1 MHRLVAYS
9 AGGSERAAGIAL
21 TWQVLVA
28 CASPNSSAERLN
40 DALCAKLD
48 WPVLF
53 AQADEHSVLPLLAA
67 RLQELAPAA
76 SPPEIQTKLQSW
88 QRAHAVFTLTLSAEL
103 FQILERFAALDIE
116 VLITKGPAL
125 SVRCYGDP
133 GTRQYG
139 DLDLIVRD
147 KDIERA
153 TKTMI
158 ELGFELKISLHTIRG
173 NKIPGEYVFTR
184 RDKKL
189 LIEFHTERTFR
200 YHPRT
205 LDIER
210 LFKRRASVTIDG
222 REVPALSL
230 EDELVLICVHGAKHF
245 WERLMWIADVAALI
259 SSKQAPDFD
268 RTIAIAHEVGAGRI
282 LRLGLRL
289 ASDVLGA
296 KLPASLEASVRSDRA
311 VAKLAAQIQT
321 HLPSREPRG
330 MGVLQRAAFRVRMR
344 GSLLSGAAYLLR
356 LSLSPTEED
365 WTPGKEGNRPAFIDA
380 ISRPFRLAKKYSR
393 RSVD

>member
-1 MHRLVAYS
+1 MHRLVTYS
-9 AGGSERAAGIAL
+9 VEGSERAAGIVLA
-21 TWQVLVA
+21 WQVLVA

-40 DALCAKLD
+40 GGLCAKLD
-48 WPVLF
+48 WPVLL

-67 RLQELAPAA
+67 RLQELAPGA

-125 SVRCYGDP
+125 SVRCYGDA
-133 GTRQYG
+133 GMRQYG
-139 DLDLIVRD
+139 DLDLIVRA

-153 TKTMI
+153 TKAMI
-158 ELGFELKISLHTIRG
+158 ELGFELKISLHTIRA

-200 YHPRT
+200 YHPRP

-230 EDELVLICVHGAKHF
+230 EDELVLISVHGAKHF
-245 WERLMWIADVAALI
+245 WERLMWIADVAALV
-259 SSKQAPDFD
+259 SSRQAPDFNRAMAVARD
-268 RTIAIAHEVGAGRI
+268 VGAERI
-282 LRLGLRL
+282 LLLGLRL

-296 KLPASLEASVRSDRA
+296 KLPAQLEASVRADRA
-311 VAKLAAQIQT
+311 VSKLAEQIQT
-321 HLPSREPRG
+321 RLPSREPRG
-330 MGVLQRAAFRVRMR
+330 MGILQRAAFRVRMR
-344 GSLLSGAAYLLR
+344 GGLLSGAAYLLR

-365 WTPGKEGNRPAFIDA
+365 WTPGKEGNRPVFIDA
-380 ISRPFRLAKKYSR
+380 ISRPLRLAKKHSR
-393 RSVD
+393 RSGD

>member
-1 MHRLVAYS
+1 MHRLVTYS
-9 AGGSERAAGIAL
+9 VEGSERAAGIVLA
-21 TWQVLVA
+21 WQVLVA

-40 DALCAKLD
+40 GGLCAKLD
-48 WPVLF
+48 WPVLL
-53 AQADEHSVLPLLAA
+53 AQADEHSVLPLLAT
-67 RLQELAPAA
+67 RLQELAPGA

-125 SVRCYGDP
+125 SVRCYGDA
-133 GTRQYG
+133 GMRQYG
-139 DLDLIVRD
+139 DLDLIVRA

-153 TKTMI
+153 TKAMI
-158 ELGFELKISLHTIRG
+158 ELGFELKISLHTIRA

-200 YHPRT
+200 YHPRP

-230 EDELVLICVHGAKHF
+230 EDELVLISVHGAKHF
-245 WERLMWIADVAALI
+245 WERLMWIADVAALV
-259 SSKQAPDFD
+259 SSRQAPDFNRAMAVARD
-268 RTIAIAHEVGAGRI
+268 VGAERI
-282 LRLGLRL
+282 LLLGLRL

-296 KLPASLEASVRSDRA
+296 KLPAQLEASVRADRA
-311 VAKLAAQIQT
+311 VSKLAEQIQT
-321 HLPSREPRG
+321 RLPSREPRG
-330 MGVLQRAAFRVRMR
+330 MGILQRAAFRVRMR
-344 GSLLSGAAYLLR
+344 GGLLSGAAYLLR

-365 WTPGKEGNRPAFIDA
+365 WTPGKEGNRPVFIDA
-380 ISRPFRLAKKYSR
+380 ISRPLRLAKKHSR
-393 RSVD
+393 RSGD

>member
-53 AQADEHSVLPLLAA
+53 AQADEHSVLPLLAT
-67 RLQELAPAA
+67 RLQELAQGA

-103 FQILERFAALDIE
+103 FQILERFAALDVE

-133 GTRQYG
+133 VMRQYG
-139 DLDLIVRD
+139 DLDLIVRA

-153 TKTMI
+153 TKAMI
-158 ELGFELKISLHTIRG
+158 ELGFELKISLHTIQA

-200 YHPRT
+200 YHPRP
-205 LDIER
+205 LHIEA
-210 LFKRRASVTIDG
+210 LFERRAFVAIDG
-222 REVPALSL
+222 RVVPALSL

-245 WERLMWIADVAALI
+245 WERLMWIADVAALVSRQTDI
-259 SSKQAPDFD
+259 DWERVADSA
-268 RTIAIAHEVGAGRI
+268 RAVGAERM
-282 LRLGLRL
+282 LRTGLRL
-289 ASDVLGA
+289 ASD
-296 KLPASLEASVRSDRA
+296 
-311 VAKLAAQIQT
+311 
-321 HLPSREPRG
+321 
-330 MGVLQRAAFRVRMR
+330 
-344 GSLLSGAAYLLR
+344 LLR
-356 LSLSPTEED
+356 APLPD
-365 WTPGKEGNRPAFIDA
+365 KVQAAVQADVIAR
-380 ISRPFRLAKKYSR
+380 
-393 RSVD
+393 